1 MCMED
6 LIAEIRG
13 NLPEVCPSIR
23 RRCAVHEAG
32 HAIAI
37 AALHPATLRHVS
49 IRQTSTTGGGVIS
62 QRPLHDLAT
71 SDDID
76 ALITILMAGR
86 AAEVIFLGT
95 ASSGAG
101 GGVESDLAKATM
113 LATSAITALGLSG
126 AATPIWSGMPSPD
139 TIDILLSRRPD
150 IARQVEARLDRAY
163 GAAISLITSHS
174 ASLPRIVDKLIEAET
189 LSGAEVLALLLAE
202 TPSPELEAC

>member
-6 LIAEIRG
+6 LLSEIRG
-13 NLPEVCPSIR
+13 NAPEVCPSIL

-37 AALHPATLRHVS
+37 AHLQPNTLRHVS
-49 IRQTSTTGGGVIS
+49 VRQTSTTGGGVIS
-62 QRPLHDLAT
+62 QRPELELAT
-71 SDDID
+71 SADID
-76 ALITILMAGR
+76 ELITILLAGR
-86 AAEVIFLGT
+86 AAEEIVLGA

-101 GGVESDLAKATM
+101 GTAESDLARATL
-113 LATSAITALGLSG
+113 LATSAITALGLCG

-163 GAAISLITSHS
+163 GAAMSLITSHS
-174 ASLPRIVDKLIEAET
+174 GSLDRIVDRLIEVET
-189 LSGAEVLALLLAE
+189 LSGAEVLALLLDE
-202 TPSPELEAC
+202 TPSSELEAC